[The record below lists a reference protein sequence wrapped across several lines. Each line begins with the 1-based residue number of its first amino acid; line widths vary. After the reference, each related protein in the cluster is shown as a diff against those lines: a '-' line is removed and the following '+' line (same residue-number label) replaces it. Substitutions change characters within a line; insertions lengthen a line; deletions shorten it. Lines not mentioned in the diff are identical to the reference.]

1 MAEASVSTAKG
12 GHEESATLRLK
23 AILENVPVAMD
34 WVTRWAKMAGIDHT
48 VLYEIQLAVDEA
60 CANVA
65 EHAYEAECQGEME
78 ISCYFAGQTLVI
90 RVRDWGMGFDPAAVE
105 KPDVKAPLEDRGLGG
120 LGLFLVKKVMDG
132 VEFSRDP
139 QLGSELVMYKRLG
152 VAE

>member
-1 MAEASVSTAKG
+1 MGEESFAASVKSSVPLVQFRIQA
-12 GHEESATLRLK
+12 L
-23 AILENVPVAMD
+23 LENVPVATQRISEVARAVGFD
-34 WVTRWAKMAGIDHT
+34 ESA
-48 VLYEIQLAVDEA
+48 LYQIELAVDEA

-78 ISCYFAGQTLVI
+78 ISCYFTGQTLVI